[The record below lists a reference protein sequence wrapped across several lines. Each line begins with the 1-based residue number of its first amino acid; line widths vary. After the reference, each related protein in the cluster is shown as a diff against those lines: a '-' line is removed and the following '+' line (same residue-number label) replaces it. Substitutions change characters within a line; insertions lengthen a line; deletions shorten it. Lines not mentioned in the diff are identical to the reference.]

1 ARPRRVLWLRRVL
14 RCSPARGVDV
24 DPRQEAG
31 ERRGDGCALSRR
43 LRRRVSHADGGRAAT
58 TELADPRRASRRSP
72 RGGRPMSEL
81 STPFR
86 ERAAN
91 ALGDRFLQQ
100 ALTIATTKFIDLRRE
115 AFHAFPERE
124 ARRDRA

>member
-1 ARPRRVLWLRRVL
+1 M
-14 RCSPARGVDV
+14 
-24 DPRQEAG
+24 
-31 ERRGDGCALSRR
+31 
-43 LRRRVSHADGGRAAT
+43 SHADGGRAAT
-58 TELADPRRASRRSP
+58 TELSDPRRASGRRP
-72 RGGRPMSEL
+72 RGGRAMSEL

-115 AFHAFPERE
+115 AFEAFPEGE
-124 ARRDRA
+124 ALRDRAREIKEATLQRLDHYLDQLIDNVERFRWREHFADTA